1 MSLIAIIAY
10 GTRGDVQPAIALGK
24 TLHGRGH
31 RVRLVASGNFKAWIE
46 SHGLEAAASDVD
58 IQQLMQT
65 GLGQEWVMR
74 GTNPLAQVRVM
85 HRLLTRHGDRMA
97 RDAWDG
103 CCDAEVVISS
113 FTSDVLAVS
122 IAEKLGAPHVS
133 MPPQPVMI
141 ATRDGRAVPNAPLPN
156 RVSILNYLFS
166 RFFLQ
171 PFPWLLLGKANNRM
185 RQELLGLPLQS
196 GRENVAAR
204 RRMLVVHGYSRHVV
218 PHPAD
223 WPHNFHTTGYW
234 FLDEESEWRP
244 PPDLRAFL
252 EAGPPPVYIGFGSMT
267 GRDPEQ
273 LTRLLLEA
281 VRRSGQRAVLL
292 SGWAGIGGL
301 DLPPEVFCIERAPHG
316 VLFPLMAAIVHH
328 GGAGTTGASLRA
340 GRPTIIVPHMADQ
353 PFWGRRVADLGL
365 GPEPIPRPRLSVGR
379 LAQAMRRAASD
390 EEMQR
395 RAAELGRR
403 IRAEDGREHAADLIE
418 AWLRQKETGQQR
430 QASEEEG

>member
-1 MSLIAIIAY
+1 MSLIAIIAF

-24 TLHGRGH
+24 TLHRRGH
-31 RVRLVASGNFKAWIE
+31 RVRLVAAANFQAWIE
-46 SHGLEAAASDVD
+46 SHGLEVSPNEVD

-65 GLGQEWVMR
+65 GLGQEWVTR

-85 HRLLTRHGDRMA
+85 RKLMA
-97 RDAWDG
+97 RYGDDLAREAWDG
-103 CCDAEVVISS
+103 CRDAEVVISS

-141 ATRDGRAVPNAPLPN
+141 ATREGRAVPNAPLPN
-156 RVSILNYLFS
+156 RVSLINYLFS

-171 PFPWLLLGKANNRM
+171 PFPWLLLGKANNRL
-185 RQELLGLPLQS
+185 RQEVLGLPPQS
-196 GRENVAAR
+196 QRENVAAR
-204 RRMLVVHGYSRHVV
+204 RRMLVVHGYSQHVV
-218 PHPAD
+218 PHPTD
-223 WPHNFHTTGYW
+223 WPDNFHTTGYW
-234 FLDEESEWRP
+234 FLDEESDWRP
-244 PPDLRAFL
+244 PPELRTFL
-252 EAGPPPVYIGFGSMT
+252 EAGPPVYIGFGSMT
-267 GRDPEQ
+267 GRDPEG

-316 VLFPLMAAIVHH
+316 VLFPLMGAIVHH

-353 PFWGRRVADLGL
+353 PYWGRRVADLGV
-365 GPEPIPRPRLSVGR
+365 GPEPIPRPRLTAGR
-379 LAQAMRRAASD
+379 LAEAMRRATSD
-390 EEMQR
+390 EAMQR
-395 RAAELGRR
+395 RAADLGRR
-403 IRAEDGREHAADLIE
+403 IRAEEGRERAADLIE
-418 AWLRQKETGQQR
+418 GWIR
-430 QASEEEG
+430 